1 MGDSLLVSTRVGDAY
16 DGNDAGTAGIGNMHG
31 GDASNDSHASEQ
43 SDVLQAF
50 THTQSCNCILT
61 HREWE
66 GA

>member
-16 DGNDAGTAGIGNMHG
+16 DGSDAGTAGIGNMHG

-50 THTQSCNCILT
+50 THT
-61 HREWE
+61 
-66 GA
+66 